1 MPIALSQRLRH
12 LITNIPLRWVLTI
25 PFVFPTIGAV
35 ALVGYL
41 SYRSGQKAVE
51 DLAQQLVVETNER
64 VTHELKTYL
73 QTPLLINRLNTDAVT
88 QGQLDPQN
96 MPTLE
101 ATLFNRLQ
109 QFDQMTAI
117 LFASPD
123 GTFRAVERLP
133 YLQLAVADPALPDEI
148 KVYSL
153 NEQGKLGHL
162 TEVVK
167 STDIR
172 HDRPWYQRAIT
183 TQKPGWNPIFQH
195 GSTNVLT
202 LNASQPVYEQTTK
215 RLLGVFSVHI
225 RLSYLSEILN
235 HLDISRFGQV
245 IVTDQ
250 NGTMIAAST
259 QEPLYKSW
267 GGTGVHQQF
276 KRLTIDES
284 QNDLTRSLGNYLR
297 DRSDMLKTDHPQ
309 YLEFTHNGKQQYARI
324 VPFQD
329 PYGLNW
335 QIITVIPKTHFMGSI
350 EQDQRTA
357 VLLSLLTLGGAVS
370 LGLFAANQL
379 LTRFAQLNRMSKT
392 FAQGKLDQRL
402 PVDSPIYELNE
413 LSQSFNQMADQ
424 LQYSFNQIQTALA
437 ESEEKF
443 TTIFRTSPDPIAIAS
458 LVDCR
463 ILEVNHSLLEFFG
476 YSRNEVIGRTPTELS
491 LWDNLEER
499 TQYLTL
505 LKQAR
510 QVLNLE
516 VQLRTKSGELKT
528 ALLSAEI
535 RTLDGQDCI
544 IVMHRDISDRKATEL
559 ALQQSEAR
567 YRAIVEDQ
575 TELITRFLPD
585 TTILFVNDAYC
596 RYFGI
601 NREDVIGKSYSPT
614 IYAADREQVTQLV
627 NSIDIDNPTIV
638 LENRVVVNGNIYWT
652 QWVNRALF
660 DAQGNITEIQ
670 SVGRD
675 ITELKQTEEA
685 LRQSETRFRQLA
697 ETVQEGFFV
706 FEAETSRY
714 SYLNPACIAMTG
726 TPLPPTTKEKP
737 FARGMSHWLNNIY
750 PDDRD
755 RIENSLQ
762 QEFSGKNFDEEYR
775 FIRPNGEIRWLRS
788 QAFPLRDESGKIVR
802 VVGTVNDITDRKQ
815 LQLALQSSEAKLKKL
830 LNSAN
835 ASIAS
840 FRLFFN
846 KHWEYEYWSEGCEIV
861 FGYTAQEFLTTPS
874 LWYSRVFPEDLE
886 QGRVANF
893 ASLMTDS
900 SITTQGEYR
909 FFHKDGSLHWASF
922 QATSRPDGNSSWLV
936 TVVDVDITDRK
947 LAEEALKASEERFRR
962 AFDDA
967 PIGISLVSPTGQFL
981 QANTY
986 YSNLL
991 GYTQAELLTL
1001 NFQKLTHPA
1010 DFEKDMEGF
1019 QRMLDGEIRSFQM
1032 QKRYI
1037 TKQGVTVPV
1046 LMNAAL
1052 IRDQNNQPL
1061 YFVGHIQD
1069 IRDRL
1074 EVERIKDELIS
1085 IISHELRTPLTSI
1098 RGALDLL
1105 ASGVYATRPEK
1116 ASRMLDIAINNSDR
1130 LVRLVNDILDL
1141 ERLGSGKVRLVK
1153 QVCQIA
1159 DLMQQAVDSV
1169 QAIADQSNITLSLTS
1184 ISTTLSAS
1192 PDAIIQTLTN
1202 LLGNAIKFSPSG
1214 STVWLKAE
1222 LISIDEIDKVRG
1234 IGDPKPVTNTN
1245 FLPSTAPSPSSSPT
1259 APSPSSSY
1267 VLFSI
1272 DDRGRGI
1279 PTDKLESIFEQFQQV
1294 DVSDS
1299 RQKGGTGLGL
1309 AICKKIVQ
1317 QHGGTIW
1324 VESIFGEG
1332 STFYFTLPLVEQDEN
1347 D

>member
-1 MPIALSQRLRH
+1 MSIALSQRLRH
-12 LITNIPLRWVLTI
+12 LLTNIPLHWVLTI
-25 PFVFPTIGAV
+25 PFVLPTIGAV

-51 DLAQQLVVETNER
+51 GLAQQLVAETNER
-64 VTHELKTYL
+64 VTTELKTYL
-73 QTPLLINRLNTDAVT
+73 QKPILINRLNTDAVN
-88 QGQLDPQN
+88 QGQLDTRNIPA
-96 MPTLE
+96 LE
-101 ATLFNRLQ
+101 SALFNRLQ
-109 QFDQMTAI
+109 QFEQMTAI

-133 YLQLAVADPALPDEI
+133 SLRLAVTDPAYPAEI

-153 NEQGKLGHL
+153 NDQGKPGQLI
-162 TEVVK
+162 EVVK
-167 STDIR
+167 NADIWR
-172 HDRPWYQRAIT
+172 DRPWYQRAVT

-195 GSTNVLT
+195 GSTNMLT
-202 LNASQPVYEQTTK
+202 LNASQPVYDQVTK

-235 HLDISRFGQV
+235 HLDISRFGKV
-245 IVTDQ
+245 IIADQ
-250 NGTMIAAST
+250 TGNIIASSS
-259 QEPLYKSW
+259 QEPLYQNW
-267 GGTGVHQQF
+267 GGTGFQQQF
-276 KRLTIDES
+276 KRLKLDES
-284 QNDLTRSLGNYLR
+284 QNALTRSLGQYLR
-297 DRSDMLKTDHPQ
+297 DRSDMLKTDRPQ
-309 YLEFTHNGKQQYARI
+309 YIEFTHNGEQQYARI

-335 QIITVIPKTHFMGSI
+335 QIMTVIPKSHFMEVI

-370 LGLFAANQL
+370 LGLFASNQL
-379 LTRFAQLNRMSKT
+379 LTRFGQLNRMSKT
-392 FAQGKLDQRL
+392 FAQGNLDQRL
-402 PVDSPIYELNE
+402 PVDSSIYELNE

-424 LQYSFNQIQTALA
+424 LQHSFTNIQAELA

-443 TTIFRTSPDPIAIAS
+443 TTIFRTSPDPIAIVS
-458 LVDCR
+458 LEECR
-463 ILEVNHSLLEFFG
+463 ILEVNHSLLEFFE
-476 YSRNEVIGRTPTELS
+476 YSRHEVIGHTPTELN
-491 LWDNLEER
+491 LWHNPEEF
-499 TQYLTL
+499 TQYRTL
-505 LKQAR
+505 LEQER
-510 QVLNLE
+510 QIFNLE
-516 VQLRTKSGELKT
+516 VQLRPKSGALKT
-528 ALLSAEI
+528 ALLSSEI
-535 RTLDGQDCI
+535 RSLDGQDCI

-559 ALQQSEAR
+559 ALKQSEAR

-575 TELITRFLPD
+575 TELIIRSLPD
-585 TTILFVNDAYC
+585 TTVLYVNDAYC

-601 NREDVIGKSYSPT
+601 EPASIIGKSYSPI
-614 IYAADREQVTQLV
+614 IYEADREQVAQEVQSL
-627 NSIDIDNPTIV
+627 NIGKPTMV
-638 LENRVVVNGNIYWT
+638 TENRVVVNGEIRWT
-652 QWVNRALF
+652 QWVNRTLF
-660 DAQGNITEIQ
+660 NEQGNVTEIQ
-670 SVGRD
+670 AVGRD

-685 LRQSETRFRQLA
+685 LRHSETRFRQLA

-706 FEAETSRY
+706 FESASCRY
-714 SYLNPACIAMTG
+714 SYLNPACEAMTG
-726 TPLPPTTKEKP
+726 TPLPPSIEEAP
-737 FARGMSHWLNNIY
+737 FARGMSHWLNNIH

-755 RIENSLQ
+755 RIETSLQ

-788 QAFPLRDESGKIVR
+788 QAFPLQDESGKIVR

-840 FRLFFN
+840 FRLFSD

-861 FGYTAQEFLTTPS
+861 FGYTAQEFLAVPS
-874 LWYSRVFPEDLE
+874 LWYSRVFPEDIE
-886 QGRVANF
+886 QGRVINLEN
-893 ASLMTDS
+893 LMTDTQT
-900 SITTQGEYR
+900 TTQGEYR
-909 FFHKDGSLHWASF
+909 FFHRDGSLHWSSF
-922 QATSRPDGNSSWLV
+922 QATSRPDSNSSWLV
-936 TVVDVDITDRK
+936 TVVDIDITDRK

-981 QANTY
+981 KVNTY
-986 YSNLL
+986 YSNLV
-991 GYTQAELLTL
+991 GYTQEELLIL
-1001 NFQKLTHPA
+1001 NFQKITHPA
-1010 DFEKDMEGF
+1010 DSEKDMEGF
-1019 QRMLDGEIRSFQM
+1019 QQMLDGEIRSFQM

-1037 TKQGVTVPV
+1037 TKQGITVPV
-1046 LMNAAL
+1046 LMNTAL
-1052 IRDQNNQPL
+1052 IRDQNDQPL

-1116 ASRMLDIAINNSDR
+1116 ANHMLNIAISNSDR

-1141 ERLGSGKVRLVK
+1141 ERLGSGKVHLVK
-1153 QVCQIA
+1153 QKCQVA
-1159 DLMQQAVDSV
+1159 ALLQQAVDSV
-1169 QAIADQSNITLSLTS
+1169 QAIADRSGITLCRMP
-1184 ISTTLSAS
+1184 ISTTLLVS

-1202 LLGNAIKFSPSG
+1202 LLSNAIKFSPSG
-1214 STVWLKAE
+1214 STVWLKAA
-1222 LISIDEIDKVRG
+1222 LIQTEKIDQVRPY
-1234 IGDPKPVTNTN
+1234 I
-1245 FLPSTAPSPSSSPT
+1245 
-1259 APSPSSSY
+1259 
-1267 VLFSI
+1267 LFSVT
-1272 DDRGRGI
+1272 DQGRGI
-1279 PTDKLESIFEQFQQV
+1279 PADKLESIFEQFQQV

-1317 QHGGTIW
+1317 QHEGTIW
-1324 VESIFGEG
+1324 AESIFGEG